1 MTESD
6 PIATVREGRIRISVR
21 PGRKKTGLSI
31 VGNEL
36 VLSVSAQAREG
47 RANDEVLASIATCLK
62 VPVSSV
68 LLLKGGGARWKTL
81 SVSGL
86 GDEKI
91 RERLAAALE

>member
-1 MTESD
+1 MTDTD
-6 PIATVREGRIRISVR
+6 PIASVKEGRIRITVR

-47 RANDEVLASIATCLK
+47 RANEEVRTSIAAYLK

-68 LLLKGGGARWKTL
+68 LLLKGEGVRWKTL

-86 GDEKI
+86 DDEKI